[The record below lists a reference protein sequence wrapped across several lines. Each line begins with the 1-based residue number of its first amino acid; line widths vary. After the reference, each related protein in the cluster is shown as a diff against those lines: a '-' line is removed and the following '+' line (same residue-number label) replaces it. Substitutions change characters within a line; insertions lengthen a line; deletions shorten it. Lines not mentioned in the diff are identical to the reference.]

1 MAEPAPATENN
12 EARRIEMLRA
22 AAELICERGF
32 GDTRIADVAKR
43 AGVSSALV
51 IYYFGTRDRLLV
63 DALRFSEESFYE
75 AAEKMLAEVTSL
87 RERLSLLIKWTCV
100 PEADNEIPGAWGL
113 WFDLWAQAFRHDEVR
128 AGRVELDARWRRM
141 IVDAIKSAEA
151 SDELDVEVDAR
162 LFALEFSA
170 LLDGLS
176 IQVALD
182 DPEVDSDLA
191 YKLAMRFAERELN
204 LPPVKTPARPRS
216 RLERRRAELFGLVS
230 ATGSE
235 IGLALLRCSTLTAS
249 WVQTHVTAAPG
260 RWVTDAGPDM
270 LGTSTINLDGA
281 PTSTCTWVER
291 PEIHHLRH
299 RAADRVVPLAH
310 W

>member
-12 EARRIEMLRA
+12 EPRRIEMLRA

-87 RERLSLLIKWTCV
+87 RERISLLVKWTCV

-151 SDELDVEVDAR
+151 SDEIDVDVDAR

-191 YKLAMRFAERELN
+191 YRLAMRFAERELS
-204 LPPVKTPARPRS
+204 LPPVPNQRVGKKPAK
-216 RLERRRAELFGLVS
+216 AKK
-230 ATGSE
+230 
-235 IGLALLRCSTLTAS
+235 
-249 WVQTHVTAAPG
+249 
-260 RWVTDAGPDM
+260 D
-270 LGTSTINLDGA
+270 
-281 PTSTCTWVER
+281 
-291 PEIHHLRH
+291 
-299 RAADRVVPLAH
+299 
-310 W
+310 

>member
-22 AAELICERGF
+22 AAELVCERGF

-63 DALRFSEESFYE
+63 DALRYSEETFYE

-100 PEADNEIPGAWGL
+100 PSADNEIPGAWGL
-113 WFDLWAQAFRHDEVR
+113 WFDVWAQAFRHEEVK

-151 SDELDVEVDAR
+151 SAELDGDVDAR
-162 LFALEFSA
+162 MFALEFGA

-176 IQVALD
+176 IQVALE
-182 DPEVDSDLA
+182 DPEVDSDVA
-191 YKLAMRFAERELN
+191 YDIAMRFAERELN
-204 LPPVKTPARPRS
+204 LPPAKKRPA
-216 RLERRRAELFGLVS
+216 GKKS
-230 ATGSE
+230 AKN
-235 IGLALLRCSTLTAS
+235 A
-249 WVQTHVTAAPG
+249 
-260 RWVTDAGPDM
+260 
-270 LGTSTINLDGA
+270 
-281 PTSTCTWVER
+281 
-291 PEIHHLRH
+291 
-299 RAADRVVPLAH
+299 
-310 W
+310 

>member
-204 LPPVKTPARPRS
+204 LPPVTKPRAVKKPA
-216 RLERRRAELFGLVS
+216 
-230 ATGSE
+230 
-235 IGLALLRCSTLTAS
+235 TAKK
-249 WVQTHVTAAPG
+249 G
-260 RWVTDAGPDM
+260 
-270 LGTSTINLDGA
+270 
-281 PTSTCTWVER
+281 
-291 PEIHHLRH
+291 
-299 RAADRVVPLAH
+299 
-310 W
+310 

>member
-12 EARRIEMLRA
+12 EARRTEMLRA

-63 DALRFSEESFYE
+63 DALRHSEESFYE
-75 AAEKMLAEVTSL
+75 AGEKMLAEVTSL

-113 WFDLWAQAFRHDEVR
+113 WFDLWAQAFRHDEVK
-128 AGRVELDARWRRM
+128 AGRVELDARWRKM

-151 SDELDVEVDAR
+151 MDELDVDIDAR

-182 DPEVDSDLA
+182 DPEVDSDMA
-191 YKLAMRFAERELN
+191 YRIAMRFAERELN
-204 LPPVKTPARPRS
+204 LPPARQPAAKKPVKAKK
-216 RLERRRAELFGLVS
+216 G
-230 ATGSE
+230 
-235 IGLALLRCSTLTAS
+235 
-249 WVQTHVTAAPG
+249 
-260 RWVTDAGPDM
+260 
-270 LGTSTINLDGA
+270 
-281 PTSTCTWVER
+281 
-291 PEIHHLRH
+291 
-299 RAADRVVPLAH
+299 
-310 W
+310 